1 LILQRGQPALL
12 FKTDS
17 GINHIYGPPNPIR
30 EEEVEHTAGLK
41 VGDVAPDF
49 ELEDQNG
56 KKVRL
61 SQFRGKKN
69 VLLAFFPLAFSPVCT
84 NELGELKEQE
94 EVVMKLD
101 AQILAASVD
110 STWTQ
115 KAFAKELGVKFP
127 LLSDFGRKAVT
138 LYGAYYEDKG
148 FAKRTVL
155 VIDKQGRLA
164 YKREYEPGTQ
174 PDITEALNALK
185 KLK

>member
-1 LILQRGQPALL
+1 V
-12 FKTDS
+12 DS
-17 GINHIYGPPNPIR
+17 MTELN
-30 EEEVEHTAGLK
+30 

-61 SQFRGKKN
+61 SQYRGKKN
-69 VLLAFFPLAFSPVCT
+69 VLLAFFPFAFSPVCT
-84 NELGELKEQE
+84 NELGDLKEKE
-94 EVVMKLD
+94 DIVLKLD
-101 AQILAASVD
+101 TQILAASVD

-127 LLSDFGRKAVT
+127 ILSDFGRKAVA

-148 FAKRTVL
+148 FAKRTVF
-155 VIDKQGRLA
+155 VIDKQGKVA
-164 YKREYEPGTQ
+164 YKKQYEPGTQ
-174 PDITEALNALK
+174 PIIAEAVSVLK